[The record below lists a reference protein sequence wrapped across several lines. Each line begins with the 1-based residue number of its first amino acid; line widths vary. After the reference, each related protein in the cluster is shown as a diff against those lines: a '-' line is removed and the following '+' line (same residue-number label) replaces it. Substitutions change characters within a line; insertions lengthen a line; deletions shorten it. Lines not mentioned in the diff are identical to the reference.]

1 MRRIFAVLIASALA
15 VPGVATGAAYAGET
29 GPSVS
34 PDAPAATVSRA
45 DRIDALLASL
55 RAETD
60 PDTADEIENDIL
72 GLWLESDSDT
82 IDLLMQWT
90 LKAME
95 RKQYSR
101 ALDFLDRIIL
111 LDPTYVE
118 GWNKRATVYFLLDD
132 YGKSIG
138 DIGKVLELEPR
149 HFGALSGLGII
160 MRAIGDDER
169 AKAAFRAALDI
180 DPHLQNIRD
189 ELDDLEAT
197 TSGQD
202 I

>member
-1 MRRIFAVLIASALA
+1 MRMFLATLIASAL
-15 VPGVATGAAYAGET
+15 VTPVAAGTVGTEET

-34 PDAPAATVSRA
+34 TEAPAMAASRTE
-45 DRIDALLASL
+45 RIDALLDSL
-55 RAETD
+55 KAETD
-60 PDTADEIENDIL
+60 PDAADEIENNIL
-72 GLWLESDSDT
+72 ALWLESDSDT

-95 RKQYSR
+95 RKQYPR
-101 ALDFLDRIIL
+101 ALDFLDRIVL
-111 LDPTYVE
+111 LDPDYIE

-160 MRAIGDDER
+160 MRAMGDDER
-169 AKAAFRAALDI
+169 AKAAFRAALEI
-180 DPHLQNIRD
+180 DPHLDNIRQ
-189 ELDDLEAT
+189 ELDALEAET
-197 TSGQD
+197 GGRE

>member
-1 MRRIFAVLIASALA
+1 MRGVLVVLIASALA
-15 VPGVATGAAYAGET
+15 IPVVEAGAVSAEET

-34 PDAPAATVSRA
+34 ADAPVIEPSRA

-55 RAETD
+55 RTETD

-82 IDLLMQWT
+82 IDVLMQWT

-95 RKQYSR
+95 QKQYPR

-111 LDPTYVE
+111 LDPAYIE